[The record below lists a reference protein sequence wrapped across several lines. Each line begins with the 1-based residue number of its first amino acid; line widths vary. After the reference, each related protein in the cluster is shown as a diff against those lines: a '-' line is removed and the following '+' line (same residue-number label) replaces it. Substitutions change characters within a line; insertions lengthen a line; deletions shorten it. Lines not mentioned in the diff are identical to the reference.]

1 MVKMKKGAII
11 KEVNYGSM
19 RWYKEAGWV
28 RVTDKEKK
36 RETNKKKTTTSHDK
50 L

>member
-19 RWYKEAGWV
+19 RWYKEAGWI
-28 RVTDKEKK
+28 RVTDNKEKK
-36 RETNKKKTTTSHDK
+36 HKTNTKKTTTTQG
-50 L
+50 